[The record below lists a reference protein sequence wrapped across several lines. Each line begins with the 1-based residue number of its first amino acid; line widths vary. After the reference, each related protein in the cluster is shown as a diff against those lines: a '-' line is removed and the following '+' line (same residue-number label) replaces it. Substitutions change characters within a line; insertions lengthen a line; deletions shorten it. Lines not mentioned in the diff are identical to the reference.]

1 MSPPL
6 RVAVRLFVAVEV
18 PRIGTTQPERS
29 SGAPE
34 HLTLRFLGEVSPERI
49 AELQAVLAAVARET
63 PPFDLVLEG
72 VGAFP
77 NSRNPRVVW
86 VGATTGR
93 EEVSALAVRV
103 ARSIEPIVPGADR
116 ESFVPHLT
124 LFRVRSPPQRRRA
137 AALLDGTEPPPAPR
151 TVRVHEICLKESTLS
166 FEGASHR
173 VVAAWPLTGTG
184 VRPPPGPPDSLV
196 S

>member
-1 MSPPL
+1 MSQPL
-6 RVAVRLFVAVEV
+6 RVNVRLFVAVEV
-18 PRIGTTQPERS
+18 PPTDAARPEHPT
-29 SGAPE
+29 GAPE
-34 HLTLRFLGEVSPERI
+34 HLTLRFLGEVSPEHLP
-49 AELQAVLAAVARET
+49 ALQAALAEVARET

-72 VGAFP
+72 VRAFP
-77 NSRNPRVVW
+77 NVRNPRVVW

-93 EEVSALAVRV
+93 EAVSALAARI

-151 TVRVHEICLKESTLS
+151 TVRVREVCLKESTLS
-166 FEGASHR
+166 REGASHR
-173 VVAAWPLTGTG
+173 VVAAWPLSGTG
-184 VRPPPGPPDSLV
+184 GPVPPNPSSSPS